1 MAVDSRANAHEV
13 ARRGEFF
20 VSTDPAQLD
29 VRLIHEFLSQ
39 RSYWAAGIPFEVV
52 QKSIENSFCFGLYQ
66 QERQI
71 GFARMVTDRAT
82 FAYLAD
88 VFVVES
94 LRGQGLSKW
103 LLECILGHSD
113 LQGLRRMLL
122 GTLDAHG
129 LYRQF
134 GFTPVA
140 TPERFMEIFCPE
152 IYQAKSGET

>member
-1 MAVDSRANAHEV
+1 MCSWWR
-13 ARRGEFF
+13 
-20 VSTDPAQLD
+20 
-29 VRLIHEFLSQ
+29 
-39 RSYWAAGIPFEVV
+39 
-52 QKSIENSFCFGLYQ
+52 
-66 QERQI
+66 
-71 GFARMVTDRAT
+71 
-82 FAYLAD
+82 
-88 VFVVES
+88 S

-152 IYQAKSGET
+152 IYQGKTDR